1 MQRFTYISAV
11 PQPRMTPV
19 PDTAPGAESSGI
31 LALGAAATML
41 GVDRDTLRRWADA
54 GRIRSFTTPGGHRR
68 FARADVER
76 VMAARRAG
84 RQSLAALGATPERI
98 ARAYGRQYR
107 DGAAVP
113 SAAISANAREAF
125 RLEGRRLVETLLAYL
140 DAAGAAE
147 KARLEAQANAIVD
160 QTAGR
165 LAAARM
171 SPPEATAALV
181 AARAPLPAALESL
194 GRRRSLDAPAVMRLY
209 AEAATLLDRLLVRF
223 VAAVQPRVPALHPTQ
238 PPQSRGL
245 R

>member
-1 MQRFTYISAV
+1 M
-11 PQPRMTPV
+11 
-19 PDTAPGAESSGI
+19 PDTAPVAAAAGI
-31 LALGAAATML
+31 LALGAAASML

-68 FARADVER
+68 FARIEVER
-76 VMAARRAG
+76 LMAAKRAG
-84 RQSLAALGATPERI
+84 RRSLAGRPSLAALGATPERI

-107 DGAAVP
+107 DGAGAP
-113 SAAISANAREAF
+113 SAVVGDETAREAF
-125 RLEGRRLVETLLAYL
+125 RAEGRRLVEALLAYL
-140 DAAGAAE
+140 DTAGSAE
-147 KARLEAQANAIVD
+147 KAQLEAQATAIVD

-165 LAAARM
+165 LAAAGL
-171 SPPEATAALV
+171 STAEATAAFV
-181 AARAPLPAALESL
+181 AARAPFLAALESL

-223 VAAVQPRVPALHPTQ
+223 VAAVQPRVLTLHTTQ

>member
-1 MQRFTYISAV
+1 
-11 PQPRMTPV
+11 V
-19 PDTAPGAESSGI
+19 PDTAPGAETAGV
-31 LALGAAATML
+31 LALGPAASML

-68 FARADVER
+68 FARLDVER
-76 VMAARRAG
+76 LMAAKRAG
-84 RQSLAALGATPERI
+84 RTSLAALGATPERI

-107 DGAAVP
+107 DGAGAPAAV
-113 SAAISANAREAF
+113 AADGPEREAF
-125 RLEGRRLVETLLAYL
+125 RSDGRRLVEALLAYL
-140 DAAGAAE
+140 DAAGPAE
-147 KARLEAQANAIVD
+147 KARLEAEANAIVD

-165 LAAARM
+165 LAAAAM
-171 SPPEATAALV
+171 TTAEATAAFV
-181 AARAPLPAALESL
+181 AARAPFLAALEAL

-223 VAAVQPRVPALHPTQ
+223 VAAVQPRVPALHSHL